1 MRCNATHKW
10 SGQVKGLALLFQC
23 VFVLRFVNDLG
34 AGMVGFVIDR
44 DSVPNLFS
52 GKQSAVVIFSFCGMN
67 GSKQP
72 YRLLLPGVWVSLQAS
87 RSMFSPQLNP
97 FAVSVFSNKPYLI
110 RNVINGSDLVIE
122 KRTLNK
128 VFGISAGAGFDYN
141 VKNKWWLDGKLAA
154 NFWRNGTTTIKGEKT
169 NTMVGGTTLI
179 YVNTGRIDD
188 NLWDDFQKI

>member
-1 MRCNATHKW
+1 M
-10 SGQVKGLALLFQC
+10 
-23 VFVLRFVNDLG
+23 D
-34 AGMVGFVIDR
+34 
-44 DSVPNLFS
+44 
-52 GKQSAVVIFSFCGMN
+52 

-87 RSMFSPQLNP
+87 NSMFSAQLNP
-97 FAVSVFSNKPYLI
+97 CAVSVLSNKPYLI

-169 NTMVGGTTLI
+169 NTLVVGTTLI
-179 YVNTGRIDD
+179 YENTGRIDD
-188 NLWDDFQKI
+188 NSWDDFQKISNDDWC